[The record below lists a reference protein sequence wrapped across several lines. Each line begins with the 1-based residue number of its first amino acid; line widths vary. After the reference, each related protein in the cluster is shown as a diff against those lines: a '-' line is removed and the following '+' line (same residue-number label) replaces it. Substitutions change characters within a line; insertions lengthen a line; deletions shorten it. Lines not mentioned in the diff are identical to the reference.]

1 MSLVSGVNGCRCGWL
16 IVTKHLKTRREYL
29 TVATSFADV
38 INLPHEPSVICVDI
52 PIGLLDAAVPGG
64 REVDQLARKLLGPKA
79 SSVFPPPVRNALFG
93 INYAQA
99 NKRNRDSSPHRLGI
113 SKQAFSLFPKLRE
126 VDTLMS
132 PRLQDKVFEVH
143 PELVFFEM
151 NENAP
156 VKESKKTAE
165 GKTRRIQL
173 LKKAGFLQLEERIRS
188 AARPY
193 VAVDDILDAYAACWT
208 AERIAAGKA
217 IRIPQTPPLDA
228 KGLRME
234 MWR

>member
-1 MSLVSGVNGCRCGWL
+1 MSFVAGVNGCRCGWL
-16 IVTKHLKTRREYL
+16 IVTKHLKTHREYL

-64 REVDQLARKLLGPKA
+64 REGDQLARRLLGSKA
-79 SSVFPPPVRNALFG
+79 SSVFPPPVRSALFG
-93 INYAQA
+93 TNYSQA
-99 NKRNRDSSPHRLGI
+99 NKRNRASSSHQLGI
-113 SKQAFSLFPKLRE
+113 SKQAFALFPKLRE
-126 VDTLMS
+126 VDALMS
-132 PRLQDKVFEVH
+132 ARLQELIFEVH
-143 PELVFFEM
+143 PELCFLEM
-151 NENAP
+151 NGGNP
-156 VKESKKTAE
+156 VKQKKKTPE
-165 GKTRRIQL
+165 GQHQRIRL
-173 LKKAGFLQLEERIRS
+173 LNDAGFLQVDDRIKS
-188 AARPY
+188 AMKPY

-217 IRIPQTPPLDA
+217 IRIPETPPFDA